1 MHYRKSNKP
10 KFVLMLVAL
19 LALFAVSIGFTYSW
33 IEGGAT
39 FTIQSD
45 DVNEPIKTDTVPSSV
60 TYSGKITLNPSSG
73 NTISLVKYDE
83 NTNQYQNL
91 YFSPVSSADGENFLF
106 PVSNTDGTTA
116 FYRKANINDVGT
128 KYINYDFDIA
138 DTTKKCYVAFN
149 GKPTITAMRGSTVL
163 DASAFRIM
171 IKCGEVKHFFTT
183 ADTNKTSTV
192 ATGTG
197 ATTASLEA
205 VPFTAYLYNV
215 NKSNKLFTFAKGDKG
230 TIEVSVWLDD
240 GSDTSALEGCEIT
253 IDISLIVV
261 QEDVNA
267 TFKALTFDKTGT
279 KVSNGYTGGY
289 IRYSSEDHTAD
300 FTVSGTSFKATA
312 SANSGYDFMGWYSD
326 EACTKLITSELVLSE
341 QTPDDDVTYY
351 AKFQER
357 NATTIYVE
365 PRASYTSYSI
375 YAYGAN
381 EYKRADGSTRI
392 VVDKS
397 SFNHDKPYLHIFDD
411 NGDPIKSWPGT
422 QLTNKNSDGNYYLD
436 LPASTFTEGMNYYV
450 IVHDNGNN
458 RIPTDSAK
466 EYIYNLHIGYEQI
479 FKSDKIHLGEG
490 TATHFTDDYPGTVTT
505 LDGDTSYYKM
515 SFTTTEIG
523 EFFAILTDGD
533 KNIYPGSGLPGVKG
547 DIGGTYLFTA
557 DNTLI
562 EFDPADMITVNA
574 YGSNGGSGTVNNT
587 SSVITRQG
595 KTIALKATPNTN
607 YKFVGWY
614 KDSSF
619 TTPIDKNSTTAS
631 QNITLTAADAGKTL
645 NYYAKFEKLP
655 TVTLETSVKPT
666 AGGKAYVNSNTTLS
680 DVLVG
685 SSVKLSATANS
696 GYRFAGWYTNSACT
710 TTTGI
715 TNPTSATSA
724 TYTVSGTDGAT
735 ITLYAKFIKTYT
747 VSAVAGTGGTV
758 TVDKSTVDTGGSA
771 KFTATANSGYEFIG
785 WFTSE
790 TATTAKST
798 NNPYTLTNI
807 TANTTL
813 YARFE
818 KTANILYVGVIE
830 YQKSNIN
837 QVYYWCDDNTNGTIN
852 LSSLT
857 YTTDTYSLGSSYWSN
872 TAQKFYIYEIEVP
885 DNVTGIKFKNS
896 SGSWFG
902 NDVKNFENG
911 KIDLIFEWSGVYHNQ
926 RKTK

>member
-149 GKPTITAMRGSTVL
+149 GKPTITAKRGSTVL

-171 IKCGEVKHFFTT
+171 IKCGEDKYIFTT
-183 ADTNKTSTV
+183 ADNNLTTNV
-192 ATGTG
+192 VTGTG
-197 ATTASLEA
+197 STTASLQA
-205 VPFTAYLYNV
+205 VPFTAYLNNV

-230 TIEVSVWLDD
+230 TIEVSLWLDD

-326 EACTKLITSELVLSE
+326 EACKKLITSELVLPE

-351 AKFQER
+351 AKFQQR
-357 NATTIYVE
+357 NATVIYFE
-365 PRASYTSYSI
+365 PRSGFSTYSV
-375 YAYGAN
+375 YAYNDNDYGSDTHYYTGA
-381 EYKRADGSTRI
+381 
-392 VVDKS
+392 
-397 SFNHDKPYLHIFDD
+397 
-411 NGDPIKSWPGT
+411 WPG
-422 QLTNKNSDGNYYLD
+422 SE
-436 LPASTFTEGMNYYV
+436 A
-450 IVHDNGNN
+450 
-458 RIPTDSAK
+458 
-466 EYIYNLHIGYEQI
+466 
-479 FKSDKIHLGEG
+479 
-490 TATHFTDDYPGTVTT
+490 T
-505 LDGDTSYYKM
+505 LDADTGYYRFE
-515 SFTTTEIG
+515 FTTTDVGKFYVI
-523 EFFAILTDGD
+523 ISNDGAEAGR
-533 KNIYPGSGLPGVKG
+533 YPAQNVEGLEGT
-547 DIGGTYLFTA
+547 IGGTYLFTA

-607 YKFVGWY
+607 YEFVGWY

-645 NYYAKFEKLP
+645 NFYAKFEKLP
-655 TVTLETSVKPT
+655 TVTLKTSVTPT

-735 ITLYAKFIKTYT
+735 VTLYAKFIKTYT

-790 TATTAKST
+790 TATSAKST
-798 NNPYTLTNI
+798 NNPYTLTGI

-837 QVYYWCDDNTNGTIN
+837 QVHYWCDDNTNGTIN

-872 TAQKFYIYEIEVP
+872 AAQNFYIYEIEVP

-902 NDVKNFENG
+902 NDVTNFENG